1 MTKLTQEELELL
13 HDLDAAPPKFSA
25 REFDDRH
32 RFGDPGTMQFL
43 AVMAAVMTHDPG
55 IEFEKLLDEIDVR
68 VVRAGGSLEM
78 AAAVADA
85 EFADKH

>member
-43 AVMAAVMTHDPG
+43 AAGRD
-55 IEFEKLLDEIDVR
+55 R
-68 VVRAGGSLEM
+68 RAGGARRRL
-78 AAAVADA
+78 A
-85 EFADKH
+85 

>member
-1 MTKLTQEELELL
+1 L
-13 HDLDAAPPKFSA
+13 P
-25 REFDDRH
+25 
-32 RFGDPGTMQFL
+32 
-43 AVMAAVMTHDPG
+43 
-55 IEFEKLLDEIDVR
+55 LDEIDVR